1 MGAWGVKLYDNDVAE
16 DIKNTYKE
24 KLQEGKSNE
33 EVTNEIIS
41 DYEYMLED
49 VDDAPL
55 FWMAL
60 ADQQWRLGRLL
71 PNVKKQ
77 ALKWIEKGADL
88 QVWYDESEK
97 LGNQRKKV
105 LEELSLKLNSSQP
118 PEKKI
123 YKRRYYRCPWKIGD
137 VFAYKIESD
146 LSKEHDLYGK
156 YIIFQKASEVLERVS
171 DYLEEGHI
179 CPIIRCWISDEPKY
193 SNELKGKTN
202 FIRSSNRINKNG
214 TFNYAYGMTTTS
226 SRSIPKKIT
235 YLGNYELNIP
245 KDDGGDIEDYYRY
258 FSMVWKHFEDFLIKD
273 YLICI
278 LGKYNCYNDFK
289 KKNK

>member
-33 EVTNEIIS
+33 EATDEIIS

-60 ADQQWRLGRLL
+60 ADQQWKVGRLL
-71 PNVKKQ
+71 PNVKEQ

-105 LEELSLKLNSSQP
+105 LEELSLKLNSPQP

-179 CPIIRCWISDEPKY
+179 CPIIRCLS
-193 SNELKGKTN
+193 
-202 FIRSSNRINKNG
+202 
-214 TFNYAYGMTTTS
+214 
-226 SRSIPKKIT
+226 
-235 YLGNYELNIP
+235 
-245 KDDGGDIEDYYRY
+245 
-258 FSMVWKHFEDFLIKD
+258 LIH
-273 YLICI
+273 I
-278 LGKYNCYNDFK
+278 
-289 KKNK
+289 

>member
-1 MGAWGVKLYDNDVAE
+1 M
-16 DIKNTYKE
+16 
-24 KLQEGKSNE
+24 
-33 EVTNEIIS
+33 
-41 DYEYMLED
+41 
-49 VDDAPL
+49 
-55 FWMAL
+55 
-60 ADQQWRLGRLL
+60 
-71 PNVKKQ
+71 
-77 ALKWIEKGADL
+77 
-88 QVWYDESEK
+88 
-97 LGNQRKKV
+97 
-105 LEELSLKLNSSQP
+105 LEELSLKLNSPQP

-146 LSKEHDLYGK
+146 LAKEHDLYGK

-179 CPIIRCWISDEPKY
+179 CPIIRCWISDNPKY
-193 SNELKGKTN
+193 SNELKGKTE

-245 KDDGGDIEDYYRY
+245 IDDGGDIEDYYRY

-278 LGKYNCYNDFK
+278 LRKYNCYNDFK
-289 KKNK
+289 KGKK